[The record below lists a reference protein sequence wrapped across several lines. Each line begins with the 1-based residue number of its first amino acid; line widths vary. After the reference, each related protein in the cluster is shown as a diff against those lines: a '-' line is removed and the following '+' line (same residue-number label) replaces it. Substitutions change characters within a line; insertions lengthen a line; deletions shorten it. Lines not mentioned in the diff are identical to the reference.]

1 MKSLSVFWRC
11 LPVAAFAW
19 PCLLMAGNDAPAWL
33 HPYEGST
40 LRQSQVEAFNEY
52 LRVVG
57 VVAPGHDAVPQG
69 VERLEGKVTRLR
81 YDNPK
86 GRSTLEIARNYRQ
99 ALEARGLKVDHE
111 CARSQACGNHRKPSW
126 MSLNGI
132 NLGAGGDIRY
142 FTGRLALEGRPVY
155 VSVAI
160 NPHVTY
166 LHIVEPTEMDTGM
179 VQIDEAAFASEL
191 ETHGRVELPGI
202 YFDSGTARLQ
212 AASDPALDVAAG
224 VLRQHAALKLDV
236 VGHTDNQGGETFNLD
251 LSRQRAAAVVQAL
264 VSRGVEADRLG
275 ARGMGLAQP
284 VADNA
289 TEEGRARNRRVE
301 LVRR

>member
-1 MKSLSVFWRC
+1 MNPYLRLKHW
-11 LPVAAFAW
+11 LPTALVAW
-19 PCLLMAGNDAPAWL
+19 PCLLMASNDAPAWL
-33 HPYEGST
+33 SAYEGST

-52 LRVVG
+52 LRIVG
-57 VVAPGHDAVPQG
+57 PVAQGKDAVPSG
-69 VERLEGKVTRLR
+69 VERLEGRVTRLR

-99 ALEARGLKVDHE
+99 ALEARDLKVDHE
-111 CARSQACGNHRKPSW
+111 CARSQVCGNHKKPSW
-126 MSLNGI
+126 TSLNGI
-132 NLGAGGDIRY
+132 NLGAGSDIRY
-142 FTGRLALEGRPVY
+142 FTGQLPIDGSLVY

-166 LHIVEPTEMDTGM
+166 LHIVEPTPMEAGM
-179 VQIDEAAFASEL
+179 VQVDVALLVRDL
-191 ETHGRVELPGI
+191 ETKGRVELPGI
-202 YFDSGTARLQ
+202 HFDTGTARLQ
-212 AASDPALDVAAG
+212 ASSASALDAAAG
-224 VLRQHAALKLDV
+224 MLRQHGSLALEV
-236 VGHTDNQGGETFNLD
+236 VGHTDNQGSESFNLD

-264 VSRGVEADRLG
+264 VDRGIDAGRLD

-284 VADNA
+284 VADNT